1 MPRET
6 GHGPRNPKAEWVY
19 QVRPGEVF
27 SRDIAPKIG
36 VSRWDEIA
44 ALNPHITGPGR
55 ILSGQRIYFPAPQ
68 VKRRSGRMP

>member
-1 MPRET
+1 
-6 GHGPRNPKAEWVY
+6 
-19 QVRPGEVF
+19 VRPGDVF
-27 SRDIAPKIG
+27 SRDIAPKTG

-44 ALNPHITGPGR
+44 ALNPHITDPGR